1 MTTGNTHNC
10 VYMLRGEEERKGEER
25 KEALVLTGVVR
36 GKIREDVA
44 FMWFSCGGSWDA
56 EQRGR
61 E

>member
-1 MTTGNTHNC
+1 
-10 VYMLRGEEERKGEER
+10 MLRGEEERKGEER

-36 GKIREDVA
+36 GTIREDVA